1 MTDERRIVTILFAD
15 VADSTALGE
24 ALDPEDLRAL
34 LARYYAIARE
44 VIEAHGGTLEK
55 FIGDAVMAIFG
66 LPRAHGDDA
75 ERALAAADALRS
87 RLAAEPALAP
97 FELRF
102 GVSTG
107 EVVASRDTSGGDFLV
122 TGDAVNLAARL
133 QQSAQLGE
141 ILCSERTARA
151 AARRFAFGPVREL
164 VVRGKKLQVNG
175 YPLDRALEV
184 PRVERMPMIG
194 RDSDLE
200 QLELAARRAFAEGRP
215 QLVSVIAPAGTG
227 KTRLVEEFIARLE
240 SGVGAAGR
248 AATPPLVAIAQCLP
262 YGQRLTF
269 WPLRAVLHRFVGFDD
284 EPTPEELRRRTAAW
298 LASRG
303 IGDADEV
310 AGLLASTLGAAEIA
324 QPDRIAMFNAW
335 RSAVQAAGSAGP
347 VVIVFEDLHWSSDT
361 LLDLVE
367 HVMQPWASLPILMIA
382 LTRPELLDRRPTWG
396 GGKRNHTSISLEP
409 LPDDAT
415 ADLVRRMLASH
426 VEEVVRRV
434 VARAEGN
441 PFYAGELVRAVIER
455 AADAGDPLAVDR
467 ALGSLPDTVHAAVLA
482 RLDLLPAD
490 ERHALQLGAVIGRSF
505 SAEAVA
511 ALGGLDSERAQA
523 ACRALVERDLL
534 RPAADGY
541 VFRHILIR
549 EVAYQALA
557 RSERARLHASA
568 AEWLE
573 ARAVGREDAMAELV
587 AFHWR
592 EAAQL
597 AGASATAEQ
606 KRRAVDWLAR
616 AAESA
621 FAGAAT
627 IEGIGHLRAAIEL
640 AETER
645 QVDLLERLGSSMQSG
660 SAAALPLQRAFEL
673 AQAQGRS
680 AEDRL
685 RIFARL
691 LMFDMR
697 TTGSVATRCSN
708 EQMAERRA
716 AGRALLAQ
724 VDPEGLAAARFLA
737 ADAFYPFWSQQGV
750 SNAELDASMR
760 DAQRAA
766 TLAQRHDDVD
776 LYSAALDGQISIF
789 NERSDFPGALGV
801 ARERIKLGRR
811 MAASE
816 RIDAYSMVVWQAG
829 LVGLLAEAEAASAE
843 GLGQF
848 QPGQE
853 PGWMLGLVAWRLY
866 TLTVIGRWSD
876 VVALGMRALQLWEE
890 MGRGSAGFAL
900 RGLIVASHVARSRGD
915 PIGEK
920 LDEAAEAILDQFAA
934 SDAAELPGGMRLR
947 HLALLRLDRGG
958 LEQVLDNWNAKRP
971 SPEGCERQL
980 NAMSDHGWNVDA
992 RITEAMLAWAL
1003 RTGTRL
1009 LEVQVRRAIGLR
1021 DGDVGQLETAA
1032 QIADACGA
1040 GALLGRVRYEAARA
1054 RRDDAGMDAAIR
1066 ALEAMGD
1073 RAQIARYRG

>member
-1 MTDERRIVTILFAD
+1 
-15 VADSTALGE
+15 
-24 ALDPEDLRAL
+24 
-34 LARYYAIARE
+34 
-44 VIEAHGGTLEK
+44 
-55 FIGDAVMAIFG
+55 
-66 LPRAHGDDA
+66 
-75 ERALAAADALRS
+75 
-87 RLAAEPALAP
+87 
-97 FELRF
+97 
-102 GVSTG
+102 
-107 EVVASRDTSGGDFLV
+107 
-122 TGDAVNLAARL
+122 
-133 QQSAQLGE
+133 
-141 ILCSERTARA
+141 
-151 AARRFAFGPVREL
+151 
-164 VVRGKKLQVNG
+164 
-175 YPLDRALEV
+175 
-184 PRVERMPMIG
+184 
-194 RDSDLE
+194 
-200 QLELAARRAFAEGRP
+200 
-215 QLVSVIAPAGTG
+215 
-227 KTRLVEEFIARLE
+227 
-240 SGVGAAGR
+240 
-248 AATPPLVAIAQCLP
+248 
-262 YGQRLTF
+262 
-269 WPLRAVLHRFVGFDD
+269 
-284 EPTPEELRRRTAAW
+284 
-298 LASRG
+298 
-303 IGDADEV
+303 
-310 AGLLASTLGAAEIA
+310 
-324 QPDRIAMFNAW
+324 
-335 RSAVQAAGSAGP
+335 

-396 GGKRNHTSISLEP
+396 GGKRNHTSIALEP
-409 LPDDAT
+409 LADDAT
-415 ADLVRRMLASH
+415 ADLVRLMLASH

-441 PFYAGELVRAVIER
+441 PFYAGELVRALIER

-467 ALGSLPDTVHAAVLA
+467 ALGALPDTVHAAVLA

-511 ALGGLDSERAQA
+511 ALGGLDPTRSQA

-534 RPAADGY
+534 RPSADGY

-597 AGASATAEQ
+597 AGAGTTAEQ
-606 KRRAVDWLAR
+606 KRRAVDWLSR

-640 AETER
+640 AESER

-660 SAAALPLQRAFEL
+660 TAAALPLQRAFEL
-673 AQAQGRS
+673 AEAQGRP

-685 RIFARL
+685 RIFSRL

-697 TTGSVATRCSN
+697 TTGSVASRPSD
-708 EQMAERRA
+708 EQMAARRA
-716 AGRALLAQ
+716 LGRALLAQ
-724 VDPEGLAAARFLA
+724 VDPEGPAAARFLA
-737 ADAFYPFWSQQGV
+737 ADAFYPFWSQRPV
-750 SNAELDASMR
+750 SAAELEASMH
-760 DAQRAA
+760 DARRAA
-766 TLAQRHDDVD
+766 TIAQRLDDVD
-776 LYSAALDGQISIF
+776 LYSAALDGQTSIF
-789 NERSDFPGALGV
+789 NERSDFPSALEV
-801 ARERIKLGRR
+801 ARKRIALGRR
-811 MAASE
+811 LSASE

-866 TLTVIGRWSD
+866 TLTLIGRWSD
-876 VVALGMRALQLWEE
+876 VVALAIRALQLWEE

-915 PIGEK
+915 AVGEK
-920 LDEAAEAILDQFAA
+920 LHDAAEAILDQFAA

-947 HLALLRLDRGG
+947 HLSLLRFDRDG
-958 LEQVLDNWNAKRP
+958 LERVLAGWNDKRP
-971 SPEGCERQL
+971 TPEGCERQL

-992 RITEAMLAWAL
+992 SVTAAMLAWAL
-1003 RTGTRL
+1003 RTGTRV

-1032 QIADACGA
+1032 QVAEACGA
-1040 GALLGRVRYEAARA
+1040 GALLARVRYEAARA
-1054 RRDDAGMDAAIR
+1054 KGDDAGMDAAIR